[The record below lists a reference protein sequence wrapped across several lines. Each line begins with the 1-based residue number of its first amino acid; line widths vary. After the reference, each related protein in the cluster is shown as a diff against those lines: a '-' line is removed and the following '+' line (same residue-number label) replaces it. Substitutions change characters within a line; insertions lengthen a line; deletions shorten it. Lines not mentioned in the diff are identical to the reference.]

1 MRISDLVQTC
11 ALPISGHGQR
21 QAPAESRFRVEPASL
36 PRGVDIAGAQ
46 EFRLR
51 VQPRTRAL
59 GFGPVWVQGY
69 CRPVLARIFFQQ
81 NFQERLF
88 AKRAP
93 GMENS
98 PPECEKTSVGERGGK
113 NV

>member
-69 CRPVLARIFFQQ
+69 CRPVLRRYFLQQ
-81 NFQERLF
+81 QLQERPF
-88 AKRAP
+88 ADRALGTGNLP
-93 GMENS
+93 A
-98 PPECEKTSVGERGGK
+98 V
-113 NV
+113 